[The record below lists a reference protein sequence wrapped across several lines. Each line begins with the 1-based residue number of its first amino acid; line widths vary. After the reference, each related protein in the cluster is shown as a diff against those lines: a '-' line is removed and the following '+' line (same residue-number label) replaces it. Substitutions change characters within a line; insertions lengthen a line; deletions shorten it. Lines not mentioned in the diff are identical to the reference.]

1 MRQFIEARLGAC
13 ITVVVGLT
21 AEHFGMSSGQA
32 DACAGFTGVLGVNQV
47 RQFAQRWANGEVGAC
62 DDGSKVMQ
70 ISKAGLDLI
79 KEFEGLYLKAYRCP
93 AGVPTIGY
101 GHTAGVVMGQT
112 ITKQQAD
119 DYLRRD
125 VRQFERAVARL
136 VSVPLT
142 QGQFDALVSF
152 AFNLGEGAL
161 AQSTLLRLLNAGDYA
176 GAAAQFDRWNK
187 AGGRVLP
194 GLVRRRAA
202 ERALFEAR
210 P

>member
-1 MRQFIEARLGAC
+1 M
-13 ITVVVGLT
+13 
-21 AEHFGMSSGQA
+21 
-32 DACAGFTGVLGVNQV
+32 
-47 RQFAQRWANGEVGAC
+47 
-62 DDGSKVMQ
+62 MQ
-70 ISKAGLDLI
+70 ISNAGLDLI
-79 KEFEGLYLKAYRCP
+79 KQFEGLYLKAYRCP

-101 GHTAGVVMGQT
+101 GHTAGVAMGQT
-112 ITKQQAD
+112 ITQQQAD

-125 VRQFERAVARL
+125 VRQFERAVERL

-202 ERALFEAR
+202 ERALFEAH

>member
-1 MRQFIEARLGAC
+1 MMDR
-13 ITVVVGLT
+13 
-21 AEHFGMSSGQA
+21 
-32 DACAGFTGVLGVNQV
+32 
-47 RQFAQRWANGEVGAC
+47 
-62 DDGSKVMQ
+62 KVMQ

-79 KEFEGLYLKAYRCP
+79 KQFEGLYLKAYRCP

-101 GHTAGVVMGQT
+101 GHTAGVAMGQT
-112 ITKQQAD
+112 ITQQQAD

-187 AGGRVLP
+187 ADGRVLP

>member
-1 MRQFIEARLGAC
+1 M
-13 ITVVVGLT
+13 
-21 AEHFGMSSGQA
+21 
-32 DACAGFTGVLGVNQV
+32 
-47 RQFAQRWANGEVGAC
+47 
-62 DDGSKVMQ
+62 MQ

-79 KEFEGLYLKAYRCP
+79 KQFEGLYLNAYRCP

-101 GHTAGVVMGQT
+101 GHTAGVAMGQT
-112 ITKQQAD
+112 ITQQQAD

-125 VRQFERAVARL
+125 VRQFARAVARL
-136 VSVPLT
+136 VTVPLT

-202 ERALFEAR
+202 ERALFESR

>member
-1 MRQFIEARLGAC
+1 MMDRKSELA
-13 ITVVVGLT
+13 
-21 AEHFGMSSGQA
+21 
-32 DACAGFTGVLGVNQV
+32 
-47 RQFAQRWANGEVGAC
+47 
-62 DDGSKVMQ
+62 MQ

-79 KEFEGLYLKAYRCP
+79 KQFEGLYLHAYRCP

-101 GHTAGVVMGQT
+101 GHTAGVAMGQT
-112 ITKQQAD
+112 ITQQQAD

-125 VRQFERAVARL
+125 VRQFERAVSRL
-136 VSVPLT
+136 VRVPLT

-152 AFNLGEGAL
+152 TFNLGEGAL

-176 GAAAQFDRWNK
+176 SAAAQFDRWNK

-202 ERALFEAR
+202 ERALFEAL

>member
-1 MRQFIEARLGAC
+1 MMDR
-13 ITVVVGLT
+13 
-21 AEHFGMSSGQA
+21 
-32 DACAGFTGVLGVNQV
+32 
-47 RQFAQRWANGEVGAC
+47 
-62 DDGSKVMQ
+62 KVMQ

-79 KEFEGLYLKAYRCP
+79 KQFEGLYLKAYRCP

-101 GHTAGVVMGQT
+101 GHTAGVAMGQT
-112 ITKQQAD
+112 ITQQQAD

-136 VSVPLT
+136 VTVPLT

-152 AFNLGEGAL
+152 SFNLGEGAL

-176 GAAAQFDRWNK
+176 GAGLEFERWNK

>member
-1 MRQFIEARLGAC
+1 M
-13 ITVVVGLT
+13 
-21 AEHFGMSSGQA
+21 
-32 DACAGFTGVLGVNQV
+32 
-47 RQFAQRWANGEVGAC
+47 
-62 DDGSKVMQ
+62 MQ

-79 KEFEGLYLKAYRCP
+79 KNFEGLYLKAYRCP
-93 AGVPTIGY
+93 AGIPTIGY
-101 GHTAGVVMGQT
+101 GHTAGVAMGQT
-112 ITKQQAD
+112 ITQQQAD

-136 VSVPLT
+136 VTVPLT

-202 ERALFEAR
+202 ERALFEAH

>member
-1 MRQFIEARLGAC
+1 M
-13 ITVVVGLT
+13 
-21 AEHFGMSSGQA
+21 
-32 DACAGFTGVLGVNQV
+32 
-47 RQFAQRWANGEVGAC
+47 
-62 DDGSKVMQ
+62 MQ

-79 KEFEGLYLKAYRCP
+79 KQFEGLYLNAYRCP

-101 GHTAGVVMGQT
+101 GHTAGVAMGQT
-112 ITKQQAD
+112 ITQQQAD

-125 VRQFERAVARL
+125 VRQLERAVARL
-136 VSVPLT
+136 VTVPLT

-210 P
+210 A

>member
-1 MRQFIEARLGAC
+1 M
-13 ITVVVGLT
+13 
-21 AEHFGMSSGQA
+21 
-32 DACAGFTGVLGVNQV
+32 
-47 RQFAQRWANGEVGAC
+47 
-62 DDGSKVMQ
+62 MQ

-79 KEFEGLYLKAYRCP
+79 KQFEGLYLKAYRCP

-101 GHTAGVVMGQT
+101 GHTAGVAMGQT
-112 ITKQQAD
+112 ITQQQAD

-136 VSVPLT
+136 VTVPLT

-152 AFNLGEGAL
+152 AFNIGDGAL

-210 P
+210 Q

>member
-1 MRQFIEARLGAC
+1 
-13 ITVVVGLT
+13 
-21 AEHFGMSSGQA
+21 
-32 DACAGFTGVLGVNQV
+32 
-47 RQFAQRWANGEVGAC
+47 
-62 DDGSKVMQ
+62 
-70 ISKAGLDLI
+70 
-79 KEFEGLYLKAYRCP
+79 
-93 AGVPTIGY
+93 
-101 GHTAGVVMGQT
+101 MGQT
-112 ITKQQAD
+112 ITQQQAD

-125 VRQFERAVARL
+125 VRQFERAVARQ
-136 VSVPLT
+136 VRVPLT

-210 P
+210 Q

>member
-1 MRQFIEARLGAC
+1 
-13 ITVVVGLT
+13 
-21 AEHFGMSSGQA
+21 
-32 DACAGFTGVLGVNQV
+32 
-47 RQFAQRWANGEVGAC
+47 
-62 DDGSKVMQ
+62 MQ

-79 KEFEGLYLKAYRCP
+79 KQFEGLYLKAYRCP

-101 GHTAGVVMGQT
+101 GHTAGVAMGQT
-112 ITKQQAD
+112 ITQQQAD

>member
-1 MRQFIEARLGAC
+1 MMDR
-13 ITVVVGLT
+13 
-21 AEHFGMSSGQA
+21 
-32 DACAGFTGVLGVNQV
+32 
-47 RQFAQRWANGEVGAC
+47 
-62 DDGSKVMQ
+62 KVMQ

-79 KEFEGLYLKAYRCP
+79 KQFEGLYLNAYRCP

-101 GHTAGVVMGQT
+101 GHTAGVAMGQT
-112 ITKQQAD
+112 ITQQQAD

-136 VSVPLT
+136 VTVPLT